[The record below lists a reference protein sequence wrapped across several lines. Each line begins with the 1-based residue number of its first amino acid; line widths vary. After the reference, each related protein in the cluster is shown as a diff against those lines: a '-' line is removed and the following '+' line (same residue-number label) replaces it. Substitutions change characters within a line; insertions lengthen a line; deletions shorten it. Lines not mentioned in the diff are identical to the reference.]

1 MRIIIYDNQYNKLT
15 TLINSSIS
23 ADFNNLRYKNK
34 VNDVGDASFLVRIDN
49 QKISQANLLHYNRVE
64 ITEDD
69 GTVKW
74 TGMIIEK
81 TIQLNVIQVNCYS
94 LAHIL
99 DKRVTGDAETYNG
112 QADTSITTLLS
123 NANTAEATGI
133 TAGDI
138 ELSTAVNLTFNRSK
152 VLSAIKSI
160 KDAVDGQ
167 ILVNNDRS
175 LDFKSVVGND
185 LTDSVIF
192 RFERSN
198 PELANILNFQ
208 VSDIGR
214 EIISKTYGE
223 SESLTTAQENAT
235 LKSLYGLLESFEN
248 FREINDQTTLDNSA
262 INNNSDSELS
272 PTIELSPLIQD
283 NFEAG
288 DIVSI
293 KLDNDFINLDGSYQI
308 MEKEVRVINTQK
320 LITIKI
326 NESGLTFTDDIK
338 KIKDNLN
345 LLNTQV

>member
-1 MRIIIYDNQYNKLT
+1 MRILIYDNQYNLLT
-15 TLINSSIS
+15 TLINSVNTS
-23 ADFNNLRYKNK
+23 DFNSLSYKNK
-34 VNDVGDASFLVRIDN
+34 VNDIGDASFLVRIDN
-49 QKISQANLLHYNRVE
+49 SKISQANLLHYNRVE

-74 TGMIIEK
+74 TGLIIEK
-81 TIQLNVIQVNCYS
+81 TIQLNVIQVKCYS

-99 DKRVTGDAETYNG
+99 DKRITGDAETYNG
-112 QADTSITTLLS
+112 QADTAITSLLT
-123 NANTAEATGI
+123 NANTAESTGI

-138 ELSTAVNLTFNRSK
+138 DLATAVNLTFNRSK

-185 LTDSVIF
+185 LTSSVIF
-192 RFERSN
+192 RFEKDN

-208 VSDIGR
+208 ISDIGR
-214 EIISKTYGE
+214 EIISKTYGK
-223 SESLTTAQENAT
+223 SDALTTAQENAT
-235 LKSLYGLLESFEN
+235 LKGLYGLLESFEN
-248 FREINDQTTLDNSA
+248 FREINDQTTLDNIA

-272 PTIELSPLIQD
+272 PSIDISPLTPD

-288 DIVSI
+288 DIVTI
-293 KLDNDFINLDGSYQI
+293 KLDNGFISLDGSYQI
-308 MEKEVRVINTQK
+308 MEKGVRVINNQK

-338 KIKDNLN
+338 KIKENLN

>member
-1 MRIIIYDNQYNKLT
+1 MRILIYDNQYNLLT
-15 TLINSSIS
+15 MLINSVSS
-23 ADFNNLRYKNK
+23 SDFNNLSYKNK
-34 VNDVGDASFLVRIDN
+34 VNDIGDASFLVRVDN
-49 QKISQANLLHYNRVE
+49 QKITPTNIQHYNRVE

-74 TGMIIEK
+74 TGLIIEK
-81 TIQLNVIQVNCYS
+81 TIQLNVIQIKCYG

-99 DKRVTGDAETYNG
+99 DKRVTGNAETYNG

-133 TAGDI
+133 TTGDI
-138 ELSTAVNLTFNRSK
+138 DLATAVNLTFNRSK
-152 VLSAIKSI
+152 VLSAMKSI

-167 ILVNNDRS
+167 MLINNDRS

-185 LTDSVIF
+185 LTASVIF
-192 RFERSN
+192 RFEKNN
-198 PELANILNFQ
+198 PELANILKFQ

-214 EIISKTYGE
+214 EIISKTYGK
-223 SESLTTAQENAT
+223 SDALTTAQENAT
-235 LKSLYGLLESFEN
+235 LRGLYGLLETFEN

-272 PTIELSPLIQD
+272 PSIELSPAVPD

-288 DIVSI
+288 DIVVI
-293 KLDNDFINLDGSYQI
+293 KLDNGFVQIDGNYQI
-308 MEKEVRVINTQK
+308 MEKSVNVINSQK

-326 NESGLTFTDDIK
+326 SESGVTFTDDIK

-345 LLNTQV
+345 LLNTSI